1 MKPLNR
7 EKQPGIRSGTA
18 VRERGQARVAD
29 IIAMAQTI
37 LVKEG
42 LASLTTRRVARE
54 LNISVGNLAYYFSSK
69 DALLQAIIT
78 DVIRGYDKELEQ
90 ESKAFPDSPP
100 NRFRA
105 FLRYMME
112 DAKRPDV
119 RGFFYQFW
127 GLSTHNEQAAA
138 LRGEM
143 YQHFAEQTVELL
155 AGIHPEMTHA
165 ELKIL
170 ALSIITILEGLHVV
184 YGSGDQFLDQYQG
197 FDDLIYAQILRN
209 VGLGDD
215 E

>member
-1 MKPLNR
+1 MNLSNKER
-7 EKQPGIRSGTA
+7 QPGIRSGTA
-18 VRERGQARVAD
+18 VRARGQARVAD

-42 LASLTTRRVARE
+42 LASLTMRRVARE
-54 LNISVGNLAYYFSSK
+54 LNISVGNLAYYFSNK
-69 DALLQAIIT
+69 DALLQAIIR
-78 DVIRGYDKELEQ
+78 DVIRGYDRELEQ
-90 ESKAFPDSPP
+90 ESKLFPDSPP
-100 NRFRA
+100 SRFRA

-138 LRGEM
+138 LREEM
-143 YQHFAEQTVELL
+143 YQHFAEQTAELL
-155 AGIHPEMTHA
+155 AGVHPKMTHA

-170 ALSIITILEGLHVV
+170 ALSVITALEGLHVV
-184 YGSGDQFLDQYQG
+184 YGSGEQFLDQYQG

-215 E
+215 